1 MEKIE
6 KLKETLKEYQ
16 SKHKK
21 ESRQVRLQLKT
32 NVTLKSGKEQYR
44 KDIDEARNNA
54 TKALDEFDVLKML
67 SNRHEI
73 KYRKLSRKQEKKKI
87 TEGSNSQ
94 KETNINEDNPKE
106 KRKRKQKKSSYSDLE
121 LFSSKNIK
129 LDIISNRHEIEF
141 WKLSS
146 KQAKQTITEGSN
158 IPKETNINEDN
169 LKKRK
174 RKQTKSS
181 YLDLE
186 LVSSKNQTH
195 HVKSKFK
202 EKLKDKIGKSVT
214 AESNTLTAD
223 INFPNESRTLA
234 QKGVRVS

>member
-94 KETNINEDNPKE
+94 KETNINEDNPK
-106 KRKRKQKKSSYSDLE
+106 KRKRK
-121 LFSSKNIK
+121 
-129 LDIISNRHEIEF
+129 R
-141 WKLSS
+141 
-146 KQAKQTITEGSN
+146 
-158 IPKETNINEDN
+158 
-169 LKKRK
+169 
-174 RKQTKSS
+174 TKSS

-223 INFPNESRTLA
+223 INFPNESRIFILD
-234 QKGVRVS
+234 